1 MLRQQ
6 ATVIAV
12 SEAYANSETL
22 EAVAEPDQ
30 IVSANSNDRV
40 DRVTNVLCSA
50 CK

>member
-6 ATVIAV
+6 ATVIAI
-12 SEAYANSETL
+12 SEAYANTETL

-30 IVSANSNDRV
+30 IVNVNSNDRV
-40 DRVTNVLCSA
+40 DSVINVLCSA